1 MKVGIHNNN
10 SAYSKRWIEFCE
22 INSIDYKVV
31 NAYADTIVNDLKEC
45 DVFLWHHHHVD
56 YRDVNFA
63 KQLLFS
69 LEQAG
74 VKVFPDF
81 KTGWHFDDKLGQ
93 KYLFESN
100 NIPAAKAWA
109 FYEKKSALEWIEGTT
124 FPKIFKLR
132 GGAGSSNVKMI
143 RNKGEAKRF
152 INKAFGKGFPGFDYW
167 SVCKDKFK
175 LFFKKRATAN
185 EVLKM
190 FILSLFPRLGRA
202 HLLPRQ
208 KGYVYFQEFIPNDG
222 YDIRIQITGDKALAM
237 VRYTR
242 EGDFR
247 ASGSNNLTH
256 ETELLSSEVI
266 KFAFDI
272 ADRLRLQSCALD
284 LVRDNRDNEL
294 YVIENSYCYGVDE
307 DEFDYGYWT
316 RDGVCHKG
324 HKFNGLDWIMDELL
338 KK

>member
-1 MKVGIHNNN
+1 MKIGIHN
-10 SAYSKRWIEFCE
+10 SDTAYSKRWIVYCQ
-22 INSIDYKVV
+22 INKINYIVV
-31 NAYADTIVNDLKEC
+31 NAYADTIIHDLKGCE
-45 DVFLWHHHHVD
+45 VFLWHHHHSD

-93 KYLFESN
+93 KYLFEAN

-109 FYEKKSALEWIEGTT
+109 FYEKTSALKWVDNISY
-124 FPKIFKLR
+124 PKIFKLR

-143 RNKGEAKRF
+143 RDKGEAKRF
-152 INKAFGKGFPGFDYW
+152 INKAFGKGFSGFDYW

-175 LFFKKRATAN
+175 LFFKKRASLN

-190 FILSLFPRLGRA
+190 FILSLFPRLGKA

-272 ADRLRLQSCALD
+272 ADRLQLQSCALD
-284 LVRDNRDNEL
+284 LVRDNRDNQL
-294 YVIENSYCYGVDE
+294 YVIENSYCYGVDQ

-316 RDGVCHKG
+316 RDGVYHKDK
-324 HKFNGLDWIMDELL
+324 KFNGLDWIIQDLL
-338 KK
+338 EK